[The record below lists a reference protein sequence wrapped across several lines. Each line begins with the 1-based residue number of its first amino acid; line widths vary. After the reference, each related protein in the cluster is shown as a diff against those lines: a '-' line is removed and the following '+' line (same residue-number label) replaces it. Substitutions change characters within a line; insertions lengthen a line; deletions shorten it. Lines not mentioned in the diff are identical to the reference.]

1 MLLSFVLGPVVLKLR
16 RLHIGRIPAVVV
28 TVLLA
33 FVVIFALGAVIG
45 NQVTSLAENLTRYQ
59 YNISQKI
66 ESLRGVTMDGGI
78 VQRAASAL
86 DSLRNEIVKSP
97 PPPPA
102 APASL
107 PAVAPVAPS
116 PPPPKPLVVE
126 VHQPD
131 PGPLQ
136 IIQNVVGPLLG
147 PLATSVIVIVFVI
160 FF

>member
-1 MLLSFVLGPVVLKLR
+1 MADLGPRPRRVIGSASPPGARSGGILGPLAITVVVIAALYFGREVFVPLALAMLLSFVLGPVVLKLR

-102 APASL
+102 AP
-107 PAVAPVAPS
+107 
-116 PPPPKPLVVE
+116 
-126 VHQPD
+126 
-131 PGPLQ
+131 
-136 IIQNVVGPLLG
+136 
-147 PLATSVIVIVFVI
+147 
-160 FF
+160 